1 VGSVA
6 GFEEELAYAKN
17 FFGSAPGLD
26 SSILTLMSNVMIAP
40 KIGPVRPYGLVGLG
54 LTVSNT
60 KVSFGRA
67 SAGVVLKF

>member
-1 VGSVA
+1 
-6 GFEEELAYAKN
+6 
-17 FFGSAPGLD
+17 
-26 SSILTLMSNVMIAP
+26 MSNVMIAP